1 MRIVSLNELKPEM
14 ELARE
19 IMDPDNGRVLL
30 NVGAVGLSQYAERLR
45 GIGIHYLYVKD
56 ALSADIVIP
65 VTIKEAIRSS
75 AEKALDTVY
84 EKCEVDQQP
93 EFLSVKNAVNK
104 KYIIILHEPE
114 VPEFVQKYMEKKGK

>member
-45 GIGIHYLYVKD
+45 G
-56 ALSADIVIP
+56 SARQLLRQMPADRLVSP
-65 VTIKEAIRSS
+65 YDMS
-75 AEKALDTVY
+75 ARE
-84 EKCEVDQQP
+84 
-93 EFLSVKNAVNK
+93 
-104 KYIIILHEPE
+104 ILGEI
-114 VPEFVQKYMEKKGK
+114 QG